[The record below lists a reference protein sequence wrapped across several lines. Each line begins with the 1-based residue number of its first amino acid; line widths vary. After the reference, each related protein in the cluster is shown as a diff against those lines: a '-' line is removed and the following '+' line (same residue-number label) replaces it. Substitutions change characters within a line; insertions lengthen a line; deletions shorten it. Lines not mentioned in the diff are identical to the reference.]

1 MTSIIEEV
9 LRPIVRSFLSDH
21 THALCLK
28 AANWLDANIPGK
40 TAKLILGMILG
51 LVTFFSAPI
60 VTGLLG
66 F

>member
-1 MTSIIEEV
+1 MASIIEEL
-9 LRPIVRSFLSDH
+9 LRPIVRSFLTGQ

-28 AANWLDANIPGK
+28 MAHWLDANVPGK
-40 TAKLILGMILG
+40 AARLILGMLLG